1 MLVCVLV
8 CGVEGWGGSRQR
20 GTTSKHQA
28 GLGGH
33 PEQQACRCLALRSS
47 RAQAAAGSATHDHG
61 EGIGK
66 DLQAAARQGA
76 ACVGLESL
84 LVGKHGQGLAGSL
97 EKPSCWA
104 GRQEVG
110 QLCRVSGPALPAL
123 SATRAR
129 PAQPSTHHVAKRPE
143 NAPHFVAALPPAQRA
158 VHVACTHEHSGKL
171 RKASAAT
178 HDALAPEDP
187 THTKLPRKPLLC
199 LHAAAGQPRAQPPSQ
214 PAAATHR
221 LPLCRWR
228 GRGRWRSSQRTWPW
242 PPPRPPSSRPCWASG

>member
-47 RAQAAAGSATHDHG
+47 RARAAAGSATHDHG

-158 VHVACTHEHSGKL
+158 VHVACTHERSGRVPRGMGGWRQAAQGLRRDTRRPSARGSHSH
-171 RKASAAT
+171 KAAEKATALPARRHWPATRPATQPARCRHPPSAT
-178 HDALAPEDP
+178 
-187 THTKLPRKPLLC
+187 LPMER
-199 LHAAAGQPRAQPPSQ
+199 PRAMEE
-214 PAAATHR
+214 
-221 LPLCRWR
+221 
-228 GRGRWRSSQRTWPW
+228 
-242 PPPRPPSSRPCWASG
+242 